1 MLKELSCTLILPY
14 MITRLGIC
22 GLEIYLGILGMGD
35 SLAELKTFMLD
46 ILIITLHT
54 YTLSPQEY
62 LLGKRDVLI
71 EDWCT
76 SDHNKS
82 KLGKIGIWMVSD
94 PL

>member
-1 MLKELSCTLILPY
+1 

-54 YTLSPQEY
+54 HFHLRNIFW
-62 LLGKRDVLI
+62 GK
-71 EDWCT
+71 E
-76 SDHNKS
+76 
-82 KLGKIGIWMVSD
+82 MF
-94 PL
+94 

>member
-1 MLKELSCTLILPY
+1 

-22 GLEIYLGILGMGD
+22 GLEIYLGILGMRD

-46 ILIITLHT
+46 IFNYHT
-54 YTLSPQEY
+54 PYTLSPQEY
-62 LLGKRDVLI
+62 LLGKRDFLI

-76 SDHNKS
+76 SDHHHNKT
-82 KLGKIGIWMVSD
+82 KLGKIGIWIVYD